1 MPDLTIG
8 QLPAAPSVSDAALFV
23 IEQQGVAQSVT
34 GAQWKA
40 YAQQATAAQ
49 VQAAQDAATQAG
61 ESAQAAANSASEAA
75 QSATAAAGSA
85 QSAQQYSGK
94 PPQIQNG
101 TWWIWNATTQ
111 QYEDTGE
118 AVRGNVMFATFSVD
132 PKSGELTMSTPD
144 EYQGPQFYLINGIL
158 EVSVENA

>member
-1 MPDLTIG
+1 MADRTIG
-8 QLPAAPSVSDAALFV
+8 ELPVADHLDDESLLVV
-23 IEQQGVAQSVT
+23 EQQSEARSIQGRLVRQFAES
-34 GAQWKA
+34 
-40 YAQQATAAQ
+40 ATDEHVKAAQ
-49 VQAAQDAATQAG
+49 EAAEQAG
-61 ESAQAAANSASEAA
+61 ESAQSAANSASEAA
-75 QSATAAAGSA
+75 QSAIDAVGSA

-101 TWWIWNATTQ
+101 TWWIWNASTQ

-118 AVRGNVMFATFSVD
+118 AVRGNVMFATFDVD
-132 PKSGELTMSTPD
+132 PKTGELTMSTPD